1 MEILVIGAGVMGLSS
16 AVLLER
22 AGLRTRIWAR
32 DVAPNVTSCVA
43 PAFWEPFR
51 VEPEELVSRWG
62 RAAFAEFSRLQR
74 QAPDA
79 GIVFR
84 RGRSVFAQ
92 EIPDPWWHDCVPEYR
107 RLGRDE
113 LPTGYRGGFAWTT
126 AIIETPIYIPW
137 LMRQYE
143 GLGGVIERRR
153 IRDLSEALAEAH
165 VVVNCSGLE
174 ARELARDPAVYPSRG
189 QLVRIEQFGLDQFTI
204 DEGRADGLAYVIPR
218 SKDIVLGGTA
228 ENHVERLEP
237 DAATAQAIV
246 RRCAALVP
254 EVAKAKVIGH
264 LVGLRPRRP
273 AVRLELERR
282 DGKAIIHNYGHGGAG
297 ISLSWGCAQEVVE
310 LVRQVL

>member
-1 MEILVIGAGVMGLSS
+1 MEILVVGAGVMGLSS

-22 AGLRTRIWAR
+22 AGLGTRVWAR
-32 DVAPNVTSCVA
+32 EVAPQVTSCVA

-51 VEPEELVSRWG
+51 VEPEGLVSRWG
-62 RAAFAEFSRLQR
+62 RRAFAEFSRLVR
-74 QAPDA
+74 EAPDA

-84 RGRSVFAQ
+84 RGRSVFAA
-92 EIPDPWWHDCVPEYR
+92 EIADPWWHDCVPAYR

-113 LPTGYRGGFAWTT
+113 VPAGYGGGFAWTT

-143 GLGGVIERRR
+143 ALGGAIQRRQVH
-153 IRDLSEALAEAH
+153 DLSEALAEAE
-165 VVVNCSGLE
+165 VVVNCAGLG

-189 QLVRIEQFGLDQFTI
+189 QLVRVEQFGLEEFTI

-218 SKDIVLGGTA
+218 SQDIVLGGTA
-228 ENHVERLEP
+228 QDHVERVEP
-237 DAATAQAIV
+237 DPGAAEAIV

-254 EVAKAKVIGH
+254 AVAKAKVIGH

-273 AVRLELERR
+273 AVRLDLERR

-310 LVRQVL
+310 LVRRVL